1 MSSVTAA
8 QPPPA
13 AARRRIL
20 SALLWQLPILVVAG
34 AIYAFYLRLPF
45 SSIDSDSATFALMGE
60 DIYRYGHLTT
70 LTYGQNYLFSITPY
84 VYAAF
89 KAVLPKTVP
98 WAFILAA
105 AGGLLAMSGL
115 WMIYASFLSVCE
127 QTRRRTWLSA
137 VLFAVLL
144 LAMPKHFFDFGG
156 NASTELSYF
165 TVGLMLL
172 AASRVAA
179 RLRAGQPA
187 AYGWWFV
194 FGLAFGYGLYSRI
207 QTCAYGWI
215 PLIMLLWQQR
225 HARRALLAAAG
236 AFGGGVLLASL
247 PMLLHGLFRAE
258 TWPFIMHLDAQWA
271 DLKTRQEMWGILVTK
286 VFPAMFSFNFHLDI
300 PDFREEMIMVWV
312 ALAVAGYLYFF
323 LKRRAELTPLD
334 HAMFWG
340 PLIVL
345 AIILTHTNMVIDQ
358 SNRRYCLQ
366 TIEALTWLF
375 CRFCVPVVKPLAL
388 DRPPPLRWRALLS
401 AGFCGLL
408 LASSAIAWRDEI
420 VLHLSK
426 NVQAKLARRDLI
438 PELAQHHAV
447 IIANYWDAYVLAL
460 LAEGRLKI
468 EAQPWFWVRTYGL
481 YSKAEMSTNTLWL
494 IRKGNGTTTWEML
507 TRELGAAQMREART
521 LPVHAECFRMPCELV
536 SVSAPGNAAA
546 LMEKFHPRYFSTPY
560 PPGARTDLRQRR

>member
-1 MSSVTAA
+1 MNNKWFHW
-8 QPPPA
+8 
-13 AARRRIL
+13 
-20 SALLWQLPILVVAG
+20 LLWQLPILLVAG

-60 DIYRYGHLTT
+60 DIYHYGYLTT

-89 KAVLPKTVP
+89 KALLPKTVP
-98 WAFILAA
+98 WAFLLAA

-127 QTRRRTWLSA
+127 QTRRRMWLSA
-137 VLFAVLL
+137 ALFAVLL

-172 AASRVAA
+172 AASRVTV

-187 AYGWWFV
+187 ALGWWFL
-194 FGLAFGYGLYSRI
+194 FGLAFGYGIYSRI
-207 QTCAYGWI
+207 QTCAYGLI
-215 PLIMLLWQQR
+215 PLLMLLWQQR
-225 HARRALLAAAG
+225 NTRRTLLAAIG

-247 PMLLHGLFRAE
+247 PMVLHSIYRAP
-258 TWPFIMHLDAQWA
+258 TWPFTMHLDTHWA
-271 DLKTRQEMWGILVTK
+271 DAKARLEMFDILLRK
-286 VFPAMFSFNFHLDI
+286 VFPAMFSFDGELGLPN
-300 PDFREEMIMVWV
+300 FREELVLVW
-312 ALAVAGYLYFF
+312 AVAGATGYFYF
-323 LKRRAELTPLD
+323 LFRRRSEMTPLD
-334 HAMFWG
+334 HAMFWT

-345 AIILTHTNMVIDQ
+345 AIILTHTHMIIDQ

-366 TIEALTWLF
+366 TVEALTWIF
-375 CRFCVPVVKPLAL
+375 CRFCVPMIPALASN
-388 DRPPPLRWRALLS
+388 RPPIRWPKLVA

-408 LASSAIAWRDEI
+408 LMSAALPWRDEI
-420 VLHLSK
+420 VLHLNK

-438 PELAQHHAV
+438 PELAQYNAV

-481 YSKAEMSTNTLWL
+481 INEAEMQANTLWL
-494 IRKGNGTTTWEML
+494 IRRGDGRSTVSML
-507 TRELGAAQMREART
+507 QKEIGHAFIGQAQCTPLRSEFMS
-521 LPVHAECFRMPCELV
+521 MPCELLNL
-536 SVSAPGNAAA
+536 PDEAATVG
-546 LMEKFHPRYFSTPY
+546 LMKKYHPRYFSTPY
-560 PPGARTDLRQRR
+560 PPGARTDLRQPR